1 MIDPVIFSID
11 VLGISLTLRWYGVF
25 IATGILVAVWLT
37 AREVKRRGENPDYVW
52 DGLLWVIPAGIAG
65 ARLWYVANATLGG
78 SRHYIE
84 NPAQILNVP
93 AGGLHIYGAIL
104 LGALAAWLY
113 ARHYEIDMWLLVDAV
128 APALLLGQA
137 VARPANFINQEL
149 YGPPTDL
156 PWGISISAQNR
167 IAPWTDLSRYPEAT
181 TRFHPTFA
189 YEIIWN
195 VLAAV
200 LLLWLA
206 RRVKERLRPG
216 AIFAGWLILE
226 GAGRFLIEFFR
237 PDQPRVPGTDISIT
251 RVVTAL
257 MVLAGTLLLLVKYE
271 RVRVPFLSPGETAYS
286 LAPSKGTAEA
296 PQRREKRK
304 RQGKRKKAR

>member
-1 MIDPVIFSID
+1 MMDPVIFSID
-11 VLGISLTLRWYGVF
+11 ILGLSLTLRWYGVL
-25 IATGILVAVWLT
+25 IAMGILIAVWVT
-37 AREVKRRGENPDYVW
+37 AREVGRRGENPDYVW
-52 DGLLWVIPAGIAG
+52 DGLLWVVPAGIAG

-78 SRHYIE
+78 SRHYID
-84 NPAQILNVP
+84 NPAQIFNVP

-113 ARHYEIDMWLLVDAV
+113 ARHYKIDMWLLLDAV

-137 VARPANFINQEL
+137 AARPANFINQEL

-156 PWGISISAQNR
+156 PWGIAISAQNR
-167 IAPWTDLSRYPEAT
+167 IAPWTDLRLYPEAS

-195 VLAAV
+195 VLAAI

-206 RRVKERLRPG
+206 RRMGKKLRPG
-216 AIFAGWLILE
+216 IIFAGWLILE
-226 GAGRFLIEFFR
+226 GAGRFLVEFFR

-251 RVVTAL
+251 SVVTAL
-257 MVLAGTLLLLVKYE
+257 MVLAGALLLLVKYE
-271 RVRVPFLSPGETAYS
+271 RVRVPFLAPGEKDYT
-286 LAPSKGTAEA
+286 LAPSQAVSKVPEKK
-296 PQRREKRK
+296 RR
-304 RQGKRKKAR
+304 GKRKKKAR

>member
-1 MIDPVIFSID
+1 M
-11 VLGISLTLRWYGVF
+11 SLTLRWYGLL
-25 IATGILVAVWLT
+25 IATGILVAVWVT

-52 DGLLWVIPAGIAG
+52 DGLLWVMPAGIVG

-78 SRHYIE
+78 SRHYVE

-104 LGALAAWLY
+104 LGALAGWLY
-113 ARHYEIDMWLLVDAV
+113 ARHYKIDMWLLLDAV

-156 PWGISISAQNR
+156 PWGITISAQNR
-167 IAPWTDLSRYPEAT
+167 IAPWTDLRLYPEAT

-206 RRVKERLRPG
+206 RRMKEKLRPG
-216 AIFAGWLILE
+216 AIMAGWLILE

-271 RVRVPFLSPGETAYS
+271 RVRVPFLSPGEENYS
-286 LAPSKGTAEA
+286 LAPTTVAAEET
-296 PQRREKRK
+296 QKRK
-304 RQGKRKKAR
+304 KRGKRKKAG